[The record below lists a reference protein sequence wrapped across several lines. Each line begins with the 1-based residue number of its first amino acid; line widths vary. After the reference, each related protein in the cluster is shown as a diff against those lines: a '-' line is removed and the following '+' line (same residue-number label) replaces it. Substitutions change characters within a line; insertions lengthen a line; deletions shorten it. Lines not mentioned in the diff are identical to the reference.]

1 MSKMKEEY
9 TSTQDAGYEEY
20 VEAQRNELR
29 EEGKAELRAE
39 LIHAIK
45 TEQGWFRSEAS
56 HDQIKFYA
64 FQWVL
69 DLINKETTN
78 VD

>member
-9 TSTQDAGYEEY
+9 TRNQDAAYEEY
-20 VEAQRNELR
+20 VEAQRDELR

-39 LIHAIK
+39 LTHAIK
-45 TEQGWFRSEAS
+45 TEQSWFRSEAS
-56 HDQIKFYA
+56 HDQIKFHA

-69 DLINKETTN
+69 DLINKEITN

>member
-1 MSKMKEEY
+1 MSNMKEEY
-9 TSTQDAGYEEY
+9 TRNQDAAYDEY
-20 VEAQRNELR
+20 IESQRNELR

-39 LIHAIK
+39 LTHAIK
-45 TEQGWFRSEAS
+45 TEQGWFKSEAAY
-56 HDQIKFYA
+56 DQIKFYA

-69 DLINKETTN
+69 DLLKENNN

>member
-1 MSKMKEEY
+1 MSKMNELYLAENE
-9 TSTQDAGYEEY
+9 AHIEAY
-20 VEAQRNELR
+20 VESQRQELR

-39 LIHAIK
+39 LIHAIT
-45 TEQGWFRSEAS
+45 TEQGWFKSEAA

-69 DLINKETTN
+69 DLLEENTN

>member
-1 MSKMKEEY
+1 MSKMKSLYMDEQEAAY
-9 TSTQDAGYEEY
+9 DEF
-20 VEAQRNELR
+20 VESQRNELR

-39 LIHAIK
+39 LVHAIK
-45 TEQGWFRSEAS
+45 TEQGWFKSQAA

-69 DLINKETTN
+69 DLINKEITN